1 MDNILFVTA
10 LGEELKYIKKK
21 IKQLKIPSLK
31 IDFFTTW
38 MWNYNTILHLTKY
51 LSEKEYDFIV
61 NIGSAWYFWKK
72 DVKDIYQIARVKNL
86 SNNKEELVPINL
98 KLSNL
103 TTCISSEIPVSSI
116 ENIWIQDNF
125 YLVDMES
132 YGFELVWNYF
142 NIPRLIL
149 KIPVDEIWEKFNS
162 NIFID
167 KVENIDF
174 KYILENIKKYLDNLP
189 KKDDLTDYFDYFK
202 FTFTEKLIFERLYYK
217 YQALYW
223 NFDSFFAQYKE
234 LDKKKFLWIL
244 KEK

>member
-1 MDNILFVTA
+1 MYNILFVTA
-10 LGEELKYIKKK
+10 LSSELKYIKKN
-21 IKQLKIPSLK
+21 IKQLKIPWLK

-38 MWNYNTILHLTKY
+38 MWNYNTILNLTKY
-51 LSEKEYDFIV
+51 LSKKRYDFIV
-61 NIGSAWYFWKK
+61 NIGSAGYFGMQ
-72 DVKDIYQIARVKNL
+72 DIENIYQIARIKNL

-98 KLSNL
+98 RLFNL
-103 TTCISSEIPVSSI
+103 ITCVSSEKPVSSI
-116 ENIWIQDNF
+116 ENIWIQDSF

-132 YGFELVWNYF
+132 YGFELVWNNF

-149 KIPVDEIWEKFNS
+149 KIPVDKIWEKFNS
-162 NIFID
+162 SIFID
-167 KVENIDF
+167 KVEKMDF
-174 KYILENIKKYLDNLP
+174 KYILENIKKYLDKLP
-189 KKDDLTDYFDYFK
+189 QKEDLSYYFDCFK

-223 NFDSFFAQYKE
+223 DFDCFFYKNKE